1 MRSIDVTMLQ
11 YLKPFFYVAETGSIR
26 RAAEQLFLAPSAVSH
41 QICQLEKILGYPL
54 FERRG
59 GRALRLLPAGR
70 VLYERIPMLD
80 NELFLLRSEMRNCQ
94 TEPEKISIGVFTQY
108 RKILLSCLSGYSRAT
123 GRLDRVCLTE
133 SSDGD
138 QLDLEKQRDRREN
151 GGLVVWS
158 RQALPSYHCI
168 TSKRLPCRGRRTRG

>member
-41 QICQLEKILGYPL
+41 QICQLEKLLGYPL

-59 GRALRLLPAGR
+59 GRSLRLLPAGR

-138 QLDLEKQRDRREN
+138 QLCRALYAGMIDYAVMFEENLQEGILGSAVRFALRLRR
-151 GGLVVWS
+151 
-158 RQALPSYHCI
+158 P
-168 TSKRLPCRGRRTRG
+168 